1 MNFEYIK
8 LQKWILQ
15 TVGAAKVD
23 EKMGSFV

>member
-8 LQKWILQ
+8 LQKWMVQ
-15 TVGAAKVD
+15 TAGAGKVD